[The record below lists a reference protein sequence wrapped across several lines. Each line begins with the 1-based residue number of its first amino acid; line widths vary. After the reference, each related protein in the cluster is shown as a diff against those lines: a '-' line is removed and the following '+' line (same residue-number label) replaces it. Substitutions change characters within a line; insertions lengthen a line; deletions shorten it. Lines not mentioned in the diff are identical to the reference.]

1 MNISEFCLPLTIDE
15 DAFSVNKIATSLLV
29 YVVDLSAFLAGVYV
43 RSDEDAFPVNKLSK
57 TLLEYVVDVSDFPAL
72 ADVIS
77 YVTLH
82 LLITD

>member
-77 YVTLH
+77 YVTLY
-82 LLITD
+82 LIITD